1 VPDPTLTDSGV
12 RKATPER
19 GGRRLRRTRSLP
31 RRNLE
36 RALQSCHTLLTGEV
50 GLNAGGKE
58 GHYSHLL
65 NCDQVVNLDLVSR
78 ARIDVQG
85 DLHALP
91 FEGESIDVILMTE
104 VLEHLE
110 EPWVALRE
118 CHRVL
123 RARGLLVIT
132 TRFMY
137 PMHDVHDYYRY
148 THEGL
153 QHLLAPFDEVAVT
166 ALGNRAHVMWTA
178 LSEMPFARRLLPLC
192 NPVLGLIRVKKTR
205 WADGYLAVA
214 RRS

>member
-1 VPDPTLTDSGV
+1 M
-12 RKATPER
+12 
-19 GGRRLRRTRSLP
+19 
-31 RRNLE
+31 E
-36 RALQSCHTLLTGEV
+36 RALEQCQTLLAGNV

-58 GHYSHLL
+58 GHYSDLMD
-65 NCDQVVNLDLVSR
+65 CAQVVNLDLVWR

-91 FEGESIDVILMTE
+91 FARESVDVILMTE
-104 VLEHLE
+104 VLEHLA

-123 RARGLLVIT
+123 RAQGVLVVT

-153 QHLLAPFDEVAVT
+153 RHLLASFDEVEVT
-166 ALGNRAHVMWTA
+166 PLGNRAHVMWTA
-178 LSEMPFARRLLPLC
+178 ASEIPFARRLLRLC
-192 NPVLGLIRVKKTR
+192 NPVLGLLQVKKTK